1 VASFTVKQG
10 KRYQATIRLSF
21 VQSWFGNDAVAGKFE
36 EVGFTEVKVTG
47 SGHDRLGNGL
57 WPHPD
62 ASADV
67 PPEITSVKEIEV

>member
-1 VASFTVKQG
+1 MVKQG

-36 EVGFTEVKVTG
+36 QVGFTEVKVTG
-47 SGHDRLGNGL
+47 SGRDR
-57 WPHPD
+57 PHPD